1 MMNKTKEVKMWA
13 LWNFN
18 TLFATRST
26 RKRARE
32 YAYELHDKVTADRM
46 FRSGAFRVSK
56 VIITEAR
63 S

>member
-1 MMNKTKEVKMWA
+1 MAKAKEVKMWA

-32 YAYELHDKVTADRM
+32 YAYELHDKATADRM
-46 FRSGAFRVSK
+46 FRTGAFRIGK
-56 VIITEAR
+56 VVVTEAR
-63 S
+63 K